1 MAHVMLIENRV
12 TYIYPYGREEAL
24 RICFTLC
31 SIERENPEWNCDYF
45 RQNFL
50 FSKDE
55 PGLIS
60 YIQELWNDW
69 IFGSINYFSLADA
82 MPDEVYGIPESRCDY
97 YQTTGISSSFN
108 DATTYSDCDCDSSCI
123 GTETKTTTATTIEN
137 KSCMLL
143 LTTAAITTSSTLTTP
158 PPLTTPTPTWHT

>member
-12 TYIYPYGREEAL
+12 TYLCHYGREEAI

-55 PGLIS
+55 PGLTS
-60 YIQELWNDW
+60 YIQELWNEW
-69 IFGSINYFSLADA
+69 IFGSINYFSLADTI
-82 MPDEVYGIPESRCDY
+82 PDEVYGIPESRCDY

-108 DATTYSDCDCDSSCI
+108 DATTYSDS
-123 GTETKTTTATTIEN
+123 T
-137 KSCMLL
+137 
-143 LTTAAITTSSTLTTP
+143 STLLQALRTNHATVHNSRHNNIN
-158 PPLTTPTPTWHT
+158 TMIYIIK